1 MCRAQQ
7 RFRERQREK
16 NKSVATQAVKLQQE
30 VKDLRQKLAAATRPA
45 AVVAPLP
52 PAVVKSPEP
61 ETEVCFP
68 GAGGA
73 ARPPGPPPSPI
84 TPTHHTKSRPCLS

>member
-68 GAGGA
+68 A
-73 ARPPGPPPSPI
+73 PPPPLPHHPH
-84 TPTHHTKSRPCLS
+84 TPHQKSTLPVIE